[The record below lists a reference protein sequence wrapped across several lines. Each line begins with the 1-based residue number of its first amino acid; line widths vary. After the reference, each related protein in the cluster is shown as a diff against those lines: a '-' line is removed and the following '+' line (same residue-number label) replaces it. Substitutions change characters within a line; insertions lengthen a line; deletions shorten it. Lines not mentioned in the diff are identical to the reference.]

1 MLVGF
6 ELEDK
11 FESFRASKT
20 LVSKLS
26 LPCCQVSFT
35 PFVVLRTGFVSSAEE
50 FLVEISSCTVR
61 INDRS

>member
-26 LPCCQVSFT
+26 LPCCQFSFT
-35 PFVVLRTGFVSSAEE
+35 PFVVLRTGSVSSKAEE
-50 FLVEISSCTVR
+50 FLAEISDLYST
-61 INDRS
+61 D